1 MVHYEYVVTKLFTE
15 NQTSK
20 IVIRLCYFFC
30 EIVWKLFFLRMQL
43 VFSAVKGNDRAIWI
57 ESTIAVLYMHD
68 FLYYIFVIRR
78 RQMGQTLF
86 AVSCIGAIDSRR
98 IASPCWENKLN

>member
-1 MVHYEYVVTKLFTE
+1 
-15 NQTSK
+15 
-20 IVIRLCYFFC
+20 
-30 EIVWKLFFLRMQL
+30 MQL

-68 FLYYIFVIRR
+68 FLYYIFSLLLGGVRWAR
-78 RQMGQTLF
+78 HL